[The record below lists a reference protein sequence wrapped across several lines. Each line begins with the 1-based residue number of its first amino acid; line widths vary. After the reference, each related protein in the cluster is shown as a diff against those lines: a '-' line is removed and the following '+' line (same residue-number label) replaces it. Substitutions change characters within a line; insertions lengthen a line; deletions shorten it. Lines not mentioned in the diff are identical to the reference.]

1 MWSYS
6 SLLISGLPWTLSV
19 TAGAFA
25 IGALLGLPVMLAEES
40 TCVPLRLMARTYV
53 NLVRAVPPIVWLF
66 IVYFGIG
73 SSAWLRLTPFGAALI
88 GLGLISSAHLA
99 EIYRGGMISIG
110 KGQREAAAALNL
122 GPLYSFVDVMAPQ
135 AIRVALPP
143 AAGYAIGLLK
153 DSAIASAIG
162 VPELTERANEVA
174 QATLSGLPVYITL
187 AAIYIVMSLPIAWLA
202 RTVDAQ
208 LRARVAR

>member
-1 MWSYS
+1 MWSYA
-6 SLLISGLPWTLSV
+6 SLLISGLPWTMAV

-25 IGALLGLPVMLAEES
+25 MGALLGLPVMLAEES
-40 TCVPLRLMARTYV
+40 TCVPLRLIARTYV

-66 IVYFGIG
+66 IVYFGVG
-73 SSAWLRLTPFGAALI
+73 SELLRLTPFGAALI

-122 GPLYSFVDVMAPQ
+122 GPLYSFVDIMAPQ

-187 AAIYIVMSLPIAWLA
+187 AAIYILMSLPIAWLA

>member
-1 MWSYS
+1 MWSYPAF
-6 SLLISGLPWTLSV
+6 LVSGLPWTLSV

-25 IGALLGLPVMLAEES
+25 IGALIGLPVMLAEES
-40 TCVPLRLMARTYV
+40 SYAPLRLIARTYV

-66 IVYFGIG
+66 IVYFGVG
-73 SSAWLRLTPFGAALI
+73 SDLLRLTPFGAALI

-122 GPLYSFVDVMAPQ
+122 GPVYGFIDVMAPQ
-135 AIRVALPP
+135 AVRVALPP

-153 DSAIASAIG
+153 DSAISSAIG
-162 VPELTERANEVA
+162 VPELTERANEAA
-174 QATLSGLPVYITL
+174 QATLSGLPVYIAL
-187 AAIYIVMSLPIAWLA
+187 AAIYIVMSVPVAFLA
-202 RTVDAQ
+202 RAVDTR
-208 LRARVAR
+208 LRAKVAR

>member
-6 SLLISGLPWTLSV
+6 YLLISGLPWTLAV

-25 IGALLGLPVMLAEES
+25 MGALLGLPVMLAEES
-40 TCVPLRLMARTYV
+40 TCAPLRLIARAYV

-66 IVYFGIG
+66 IVYFGVG
-73 SSAWLRLTPFGAALI
+73 SELLRLTPFGAALI

-122 GPLYSFVDVMAPQ
+122 GPVYSFIDIMAPQ

-143 AAGYAIGLLK
+143 SAGYAIGLLK
-153 DSAIASAIG
+153 DSAISSAIG

-174 QATLSGLPVYITL
+174 QATLSGLPVYVTL
-187 AAIYIVMSLPIAWLA
+187 AAIYILMSLPIAWLA
-202 RTVDAQ
+202 RTVDTQ
-208 LRARVAR
+208 LRAKVAR

>member
-1 MWSYS
+1 MWSYF
-6 SLLISGLPWTLSV
+6 SLLISGLPWTLAV

-25 IGALLGLPVMLAEES
+25 MGALLGLPVMLAEES
-40 TCVPLRLMARTYV
+40 TCAPLRLIARAYV

-66 IVYFGIG
+66 IVYFGVG
-73 SSAWLRLTPFGAALI
+73 SELLRLTPFGAALI

-122 GPLYSFVDVMAPQ
+122 GPVYSFIDIMAPQ

-143 AAGYAIGLLK
+143 SAGYAIGLLK

-208 LRARVAR
+208 LRAKVAS

>member
-1 MWSYS
+1 MWSYF
-6 SLLISGLPWTLSV
+6 SLLISGLPWTLAV

-25 IGALLGLPVMLAEES
+25 MGALLGLPVMLAEES
-40 TCVPLRLMARTYV
+40 SCAPLRLIARAYV

-66 IVYFGIG
+66 IVYFGVG
-73 SSAWLRLTPFGAALI
+73 SELLRLTPFGAALI

-122 GPLYSFVDVMAPQ
+122 GPVYSFIDIMAPQ

-143 AAGYAIGLLK
+143 SAGYAIGLLK

-208 LRARVAR
+208 LRAKVAR

>member
-1 MWSYS
+1 MWSYA
-6 SLLISGLPWTLSV
+6 SLLISGLPWTLAV

-25 IGALLGLPVMLAEES
+25 MGALLGLPVMLAEES
-40 TCVPLRLMARTYV
+40 TCVPLRLIARTYV

-66 IVYFGIG
+66 IVYFGVG
-73 SSAWLRLTPFGAALI
+73 SELLRLTPFGAALI

-122 GPLYSFVDVMAPQ
+122 GPVYSFIDIMAPQ

-143 AAGYAIGLLK
+143 SAGYAIGLLK
-153 DSAIASAIG
+153 DSAISSAIG
-162 VPELTERANEVA
+162 VPELTERANEAA

-187 AAIYIVMSLPIAWLA
+187 AVIYILMSLPIAWLA
-202 RTVDAQ
+202 RTIDTQ
-208 LRARVAR
+208 LRAKVTR

>member
-1 MWSYS
+1 MWSYPA
-6 SLLISGLPWTLSV
+6 LLVSGLPWTLSV

-25 IGALLGLPVMLAEES
+25 IGALIGLPVMLAEES
-40 TCVPLRLMARTYV
+40 SYAPLRLIARIYV

-66 IVYFGIG
+66 IVYLGVG
-73 SSAWLRLTPFGAALI
+73 SGFLRLTPFGAALI

-122 GPLYSFVDVMAPQ
+122 GPVYGFIDVMAPQ
-135 AIRVALPP
+135 AVRVALPP

-153 DSAIASAIG
+153 DSAISSAIG
-162 VPELTERANEVA
+162 VPELTERANEAA
-174 QATLSGLPVYITL
+174 QATLSGLPVYVAL
-187 AAIYIVMSLPIAWLA
+187 AAIYIVMSVPVAWLA
-202 RTVDAQ
+202 RAVDRR
-208 LRARVAR
+208 LRATVAR

>member
-40 TCVPLRLMARTYV
+40 TCAPLRLIARAYV

-66 IVYFGIG
+66 IVYFGVG
-73 SSAWLRLTPFGAALI
+73 SELLRLTPFGAALI

-122 GPLYSFVDVMAPQ
+122 GPVYSFIDVMAPQ

-143 AAGYAIGLLK
+143 SAGYAIGLLK
-153 DSAIASAIG
+153 DSAISSAIG

-174 QATLSGLPVYITL
+174 QATLSGLPVYVTL
-187 AAIYIVMSLPIAWLA
+187 AAIYILMSLPIAWLA
-202 RTVDAQ
+202 RTVDTQ
-208 LRARVAR
+208 LRAKVAR

>member
-1 MWSYS
+1 MWSYAS
-6 SLLISGLPWTLSV
+6 ALISGLPWTLAV

-25 IGALLGLPVMLAEES
+25 MGALLGLPVMLAEES

-66 IVYFGIG
+66 IVYFGVG

-122 GPLYSFVDVMAPQ
+122 GPAYSFIDVMAPQ

-143 AAGYAIGLLK
+143 SAGPAPRLFDEAANT
-153 DSAIASAIG
+153 S
-162 VPELTERANEVA
+162 
-174 QATLSGLPVYITL
+174 
-187 AAIYIVMSLPIAWLA
+187 
-202 RTVDAQ
+202 
-208 LRARVAR
+208 RVL

>member
-1 MWSYS
+1 MWSYA
-6 SLLISGLPWTLSV
+6 SLLISGLPWTLAV
-19 TAGAFA
+19 TVGAFA
-25 IGALLGLPVMLAEES
+25 MGALLGLPVMLAEES
-40 TCVPLRLMARTYV
+40 SCAPLRLIARAYV

-66 IVYFGIG
+66 IVYFGVG
-73 SSAWLRLTPFGAALI
+73 SELLRLTPFGAALI

-122 GPLYSFVDVMAPQ
+122 GPVYSFIDIMAPQ

-143 AAGYAIGLLK
+143 SAGYAIGLLK
-153 DSAIASAIG
+153 DSAISSAIG
-162 VPELTERANEVA
+162 VPELTERANEAA

-187 AAIYIVMSLPIAWLA
+187 AVIYILMSLPIAWLA
-202 RTVDAQ
+202 RSVDAQ

>member
-1 MWSYS
+1 MWSYPA
-6 SLLISGLPWTLSV
+6 LIVSGLPWTLAV
-19 TAGAFA
+19 AAGAFA
-25 IGALLGLPVMLAEES
+25 IGALLGLPVMLSEES
-40 TCVPLRLMARTYV
+40 SWTPLRLLARSYV

-73 SSAWLRLTPFGAALI
+73 SDLLRLSPFGAALI

-110 KGQREAAAALNL
+110 KGQYEAAAALNL
-122 GPLYSFVDVMAPQ
+122 GPVYSFLDVTAPQ
-135 AIRVALPP
+135 ALRVALPP

-162 VPELTERANEVA
+162 VPELTERANEAA
-174 QATLSGLPVYITL
+174 QATLAGLPVYFAL
-187 AAIYIVMSLPIAWLA
+187 AAIYIVMSVPIAWLA
-202 RTVDAQ
+202 RAVDIQ
-208 LRARVAR
+208 LRAKVARG

>member
-1 MWSYS
+1 MWSYF
-6 SLLISGLPWTLSV
+6 SLLISGLPWTLAV

-25 IGALLGLPVMLAEES
+25 MGALLGLPVMLAEES
-40 TCVPLRLMARTYV
+40 TCAPLRLIARAYV

-66 IVYFGIG
+66 IVYLGVG
-73 SSAWLRLTPFGAALI
+73 SELLRLTPFGAALI

-122 GPLYSFVDVMAPQ
+122 GPVYSFIDIMAPQ

-143 AAGYAIGLLK
+143 SAGYAIGLSK

-208 LRARVAR
+208 LRAKVAR